1 MQTHSKYTSSITVC
15 IKFFSPIK
23 RKRYVSRTPP
33 SHPWGSTLG
42 QKKHLQ
48 MRKKTVSMKELSYF
62 FLDWPEKYYKWS
74 RPYNIFNK
82 NNIRPWVQRS
92 HTSTILARTDC
103 PTKKDSDRSALGSS
117 IALKRKRNKLQET
130 KYANKHL
137 TKKSHSKKKNP
148 PCFLG
153 RNQSTDQ
160 ENGQSSH
167 FQSSYKHNPV
177 YEFIRSKCEFM
188 NEFIH

>member
-1 MQTHSKYTSSITVC
+1 
-15 IKFFSPIK
+15 
-23 RKRYVSRTPP
+23 
-33 SHPWGSTLG
+33 
-42 QKKHLQ
+42 
-48 MRKKTVSMKELSYF
+48 MRKYSWTKEASTDAQDDCFNERVILHFSW
-62 FLDWPEKYYKWS
+62 LTWKNYKCS

-82 NNIRPWVQRS
+82 INTRPRVQSS

-117 IALKRKRNKLQET
+117 IALKRKTNKLQET

-137 TKKSHSKKKNP
+137 TKKSHGKKQL

-160 ENGQSSH
+160 ENGQNSH

-177 YEFIRSKCEFM
+177 YEFIKSKCKFM
-188 NEFIH
+188 NIKILGVPIRSYYI

>member
-1 MQTHSKYTSSITVC
+1 MQTHSKYPDTSSIKMQYITDY
-15 IKFFSPIK
+15 IEFFSPIK

-48 MRKKTVSMKELSYF
+48 MRKMTVSMKELSYF
-62 FLDWPEKYYKWS
+62 FLDWPEKYYNWS

-82 NNIRPWVQRS
+82 LNLRPLVQCS

-103 PTKKDSDRSALGSS
+103 PTKKDSDTSALGSS

-130 KYANKHL
+130 KYTNKHL
-137 TKKSHSKKKNP
+137 TKKIHSKK
-148 PCFLG
+148 
-153 RNQSTDQ
+153 QSTLLL
-160 ENGQSSH
+160 GA
-167 FQSSYKHNPV
+167 KPV
-177 YEFIRSKCEFM
+177 NRPRKRTKQPFSIKLQT
-188 NEFIH
+188 